1 MLRFAYMTEHA
12 DFVAKLRQIEE
23 LASALGA
30 EVHASLARTRV
41 QHIALLAR
49 AMRGRLEL
57 GSASVVATGAAGPAG
72 EERKPPR

>member
-1 MLRFAYMTEHA
+1 MNEHA

-23 LASALGA
+23 LASSLGA
-30 EVHASLARTRV
+30 ELHASLPRTRA

-57 GSASVVATGAAGPAG
+57 GSASVVATGAAAGPAG
-72 EERKPPR
+72 EEKKPPR